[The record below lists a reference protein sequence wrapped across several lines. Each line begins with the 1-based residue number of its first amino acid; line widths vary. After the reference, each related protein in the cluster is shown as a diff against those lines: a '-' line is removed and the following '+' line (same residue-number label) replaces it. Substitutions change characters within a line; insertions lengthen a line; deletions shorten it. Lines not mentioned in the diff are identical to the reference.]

1 MSIWNK
7 ILICLIL
14 LASLAMWY
22 LGMRALATHRA
33 WRTAAK
39 KLQTELAQLEAE
51 RTRLIE
57 GDASTRGIRQLQV
70 ELAKYTLQRGR
81 VWNSCRPIRVD
92 VRQDPQTGV
101 VVQVSLSVDRLGLS
115 GLQDVQELPVDSL
128 VYLFDERE
136 IQNGGVY
143 LGAFRVAAVT
153 PRQQDQP
160 AMVQLDSVFHLTN
173 REVQRLQRAMQAAQQ
188 GGVGWTLCELLPKD
202 DHEIFAGLDAN
213 TLAQILPKSV
223 VDEYVRDGK
232 PSDPNNPNSPPFFR
246 KLRDYESA
254 IRHLSLKRAELIDQ
268 VAALQADKNRLDA
281 ALADSQ
287 REAQARDQEIA
298 RFQQELQRAELE
310 RDLAV
315 NHLKAVED
323 TLSRVTTARDTLIEQ
338 NRVTAGEIAQAQEK
352 AYQLIEQRVRS
363 MAQVEQQVSQH
374 TTAAGAR
381 N

>member
-39 KLQTELAQLEAE
+39 KLQNDLAQLETE
-51 RTRLIE
+51 HRRLID
-57 GDASTRGIRQLQV
+57 GDGTTKGIRQLQV
-70 ELAKYTLQRGR
+70 ELAKYTSQRGR
-81 VWNSCRPIRVD
+81 VWNGCRPVRVD
-92 VRQDPQTGV
+92 VRQDPQAGV
-101 VVQVSLSVDRLGLS
+101 VVQVSVTVDRLGLA

-128 VYLFDERE
+128 VYVFDERD
-136 IQNGGVY
+136 IRQGGVF

-160 AMVQLDSVFHLTN
+160 AMVQLESVAHLTN
-173 REVQRLQRAMQAAQQ
+173 REVQRVQGAMQAAQQ
-188 GGVGWTLCELLPKD
+188 AGVGWTICELLPKD
-202 DHEIFAGLDAN
+202 DHELFAGLDAD

-232 PSDPNNPNSPPFFR
+232 PTDPSNPNSPPFFR

-268 VAALQADKNRLDA
+268 VAALTADKNRLDA
-281 ALADSQ
+281 AIADSQ
-287 REAQARDQEIA
+287 RETQARDQEIA
-298 RFQQELQRAELE
+298 QFQQQLKRAEFE

-323 TLSRVTTARDTLIEQ
+323 TLARVTTARDTLIQQ
-338 NRVTAGEIAQAQEK
+338 NRVTVSEIAQAQEK
-352 AYQLIEQRVRS
+352 ARQLIEQRVRS
-363 MAQVEQQVSQH
+363 MAQAEQQVSQH
-374 TTAAGAR
+374 P
-381 N
+381 

>member
-33 WRTAAK
+33 WRTAVR
-39 KLQTELAQLEAE
+39 KLQAELAQLEAE
-51 RTRLIE
+51 QTRLIN
-57 GDASTRGIRQLQV
+57 GDATTKGIRQLQV
-70 ELAKYTLQRGR
+70 ELAKYTQQRGR
-81 VWNSCRPIRVD
+81 VWNACRPIRVD
-92 VRQDPQTGV
+92 VRSDPQAGPV
-101 VVQVSLSVDRLGLS
+101 AQVSLSVDRLGLA

-136 IQNGGVY
+136 IQQGGVF

-160 AMVQLDSVFHLTN
+160 AMVQLESVFHLTN
-173 REVQRLQRAMQAAQQ
+173 REVQRLQAAFQAAQQ
-188 GGVGWTLCELLPKD
+188 GGIGWTLCELLPKD

-213 TLAQILPKSV
+213 SLAQILPKSV
-223 VDEYVRDGK
+223 LDEYVQDGK

-254 IRHLSLKRAELIDQ
+254 IRYLSLKRAALIDQ
-268 VAALQADKNRLDA
+268 VVALQSDTKRLDA
-281 ALADSQ
+281 AIADAQ
-287 REAQARDQEIA
+287 RETQARDQEIA
-298 RFQQELQRAELE
+298 QFKQELQRAEQE

-315 NHLKAVED
+315 NHLKAVEQC
-323 TLSRVTTARDTLIEQ
+323 LSRMTAARDTLIEQ
-338 NRVTAGEIAQAQEK
+338 NRVTVGEIAQAQEK
-352 AYQLIEQRVRS
+352 ARQLIEQRVRS
-363 MAQVEQQVSQH
+363 MAQVGQQVSQAA
-374 TTAAGAR
+374 TTIGSQ

>member
-39 KLQTELAQLEAE
+39 KLQAELAQLEAE
-51 RTRLIE
+51 QSRLIN
-57 GDASTRGIRQLQV
+57 GDATTKGIRQLQV
-70 ELAKYTLQRGR
+70 ELAKYTQQRGR
-81 VWNSCRPIRVD
+81 VWNACRPIRVD
-92 VRQDPQTGV
+92 VRPDPQAGLIA
-101 VVQVSLSVDRLGLS
+101 QVSLSVDRLGLA

-136 IQNGGVY
+136 VQQGGAF

-160 AMVQLDSVFHLTN
+160 AMVQLESVFHLTN
-173 REVQRLQRAMQAAQQ
+173 PEVQRLQAAFQAAQQ
-188 GGVGWTLCELLPKD
+188 GGIGWTLCELLPKD

-213 TLAQILPKSV
+213 SLAQILPKSV
-223 VDEYVRDGK
+223 IEEYVKDGK

-254 IRHLSLKRAELIDQ
+254 ISYLSLKRAELIDQ
-268 VAALQADKNRLDA
+268 VAALRGDKQRLDA
-281 ALADSQ
+281 AIADAQ
-287 REAQARDQEIA
+287 RDTQVRDQEVA
-298 RFQQELQRAELE
+298 QFQQELQRAERE
-310 RDLAV
+310 RGLAV
-315 NHLKAVED
+315 GHLEAVEKC
-323 TLSRVTTARDTLIEQ
+323 LSRVTSARDTLIQQ
-338 NRVTAGEIAQAQEK
+338 NRVTVEEIAQAQEK
-352 AYQLIEQRVRS
+352 GCQLIEQRVRS
-363 MAQVEQQVSQH
+363 MAQVGQQVSQAA
-374 TTAAGAR
+374 TTAETR